1 MAYFLCG
8 SFHGSAIHYLSQ
20 EQPHLE
26 QANCFSPVWVFTRDA
41 GLQIITL
48 AEYFVIYRAGKWLL
62 LCGFFVT
69 LQMTTLAECIVTYG
83 TGKWS
88 LSCVNIFMNCQIGII
103 LKCSVTLVVIIFSML
118 LEVKNC
124 LTTMQQLQQSLT
136 PFFKIRRK
144 GSRRLNW

>member
-1 MAYFLCG
+1 MALQFTICLKRIATFG
-8 SFHGSAIHYLSQ
+8 TGKLLLSCVG
-20 EQPHLE
+20 LY
-26 QANCFSPVWVFTRDA
+26 AS
-41 GLQIITL
+41 LQIITL
-48 AEYFVIYRAGKWLL
+48 AECFVTYRAGKWFL

-118 LEVKNC
+118 LEVKNF
-124 LTTMQQLQQSLT
+124 LTSNCNTVINT
-136 PFFKIRRK
+136 NFFKSEKERK
-144 GSRRLNW
+144 

>member
-1 MAYFLCG
+1 M
-8 SFHGSAIHYLSQ
+8 
-20 EQPHLE
+20 
-26 QANCFSPVWVFTRDA
+26 WVFTRDA

-62 LCGFFVT
+62 SCVGIFVT

-124 LTTMQQLQQSLT
+124 LTTMLQLQ
-136 PFFKIRRK
+136 
-144 GSRRLNW
+144 